1 MNLHRNDKFMYE
13 WCNCLNYVILPRPGY
28 CMNGTKCLFCYY
40 NSTVFVLHHDV
51 CLCNTLV
58 SNIEVK
64 KIASTIFVRNLQKY
78 QGICFILMN
87 FSSAYRDSNF
97 KSWSLWTI
105 SSLGGFEYLRGK
117 TGSSRKERPQSDTIP
132 RQRRLSAAFVHTP
145 HGSRTASKS
154 ADLSSLSPF

>member
-1 MNLHRNDKFMYE
+1 MMF
-13 WCNCLNYVILPRPGY
+13 
-28 CMNGTKCLFCYY
+28 
-40 NSTVFVLHHDV
+40 VFA
-51 CLCNTLV
+51 TYLV
-58 SNIEVK
+58 SKELVK
-64 KIASTIFVRNLQKY
+64 NSVTIFVRNLQKH

-87 FSSAYRDSNF
+87 FSSAYRDSNS

-117 TGSSRKERPQSDTIP
+117 SGSSRKERPQSDTIP

-145 HGSRTASKS
+145 HGKQS